1 MVLPPWYILNS
12 VKPGGEP
19 KSMGSYTV
27 VTFTKEQQAQFGVS
41 ETGEVVNQAQH
52 EAGLKAHKSGGG
64 ASPKSPSSPLSEGLK
79 KVGTLCCGKDGEG
92 PPGAASEPRVGGV
105 GGGQPADDD
114 VREVLA
120 PLKAEAEQ
128 KAQAQGL
135 NAIFSEFEAICY
147 TTQVVAGMNY
157 FVKVKTGPSSYV
169 HLRIYRHF
177 SGTTQVQGIKV
188 GCTREEPI
196 GYF

>member
-1 MVLPPWYILNS
+1 MVGPPWYILNN
-12 VKPGGEP
+12 VKPGGAP
-19 KSMGSYTV
+19 KSMGTYTV
-27 VTFTKEQQAQFGVS
+27 VTFTTEQQEQFGIN
-41 ETGEVVNQAQH
+41 ETGEVVDQSKH
-52 EAGLKAHKSGGG
+52 KAGLAALKGG
-64 ASPKSPSSPLSEGLK
+64 ASSPKAPSSPLSDGLK
-79 KVGTLCCGKDGEG
+79 KVGTLCCGKDGG
-92 PPGAASEPRVGGV
+92 SPTPAPEPRIVGGM

-114 VREVLA
+114 VRGVIA
-120 PLKAEAEQ
+120 PLRAEAEQ
-128 KAQAQGL
+128 KAQGQGL
-135 NAIFSEFEAICY
+135 NAKFSEFEPICY